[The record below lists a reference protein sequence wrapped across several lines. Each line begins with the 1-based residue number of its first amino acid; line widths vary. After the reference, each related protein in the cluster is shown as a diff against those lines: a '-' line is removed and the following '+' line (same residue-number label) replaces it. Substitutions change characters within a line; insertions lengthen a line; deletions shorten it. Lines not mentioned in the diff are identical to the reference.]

1 MAALALAI
9 FTLWMITAFGV
20 RTFLQMRRTGD
31 SGWRGFSGRPG
42 STEWWAGLL
51 FVLALA
57 GGLMAPLLDLFGV
70 KPISRLDRS
79 VVAVVA
85 VVGTMLAIS
94 GVVFTFLAQL
104 DMGESWR
111 IGVAENE
118 KTDLVAGGAFRLVR
132 NPIFSAMSLTAV
144 GLALMVPNAI
154 ALLSLAALF
163 VALELQ
169 VRLVEEP
176 YLRQTHGATYDRYAS
191 SVGRFVPGVGRIGT
205 E

>member
-1 MAALALAI
+1 MAPLALAI
-9 FTLWMITAFGV
+9 FALWMITAFGV

-42 STEWWAGLL
+42 SIEWWAGLL
-51 FVLALA
+51 FVLALV
-57 GGLMAPLLDLFGV
+57 GGLMAPLLELFGAN
-70 KPISRLDRS
+70 PISELDRP
-79 VVAVVA
+79 AVA
-85 VVGTMLAIS
+85 VVGTTLAIS
-94 GVVFTFLAQL
+94 GVVLTFLAQL
-104 DMGESWR
+104 EMGESWR
-111 IGVAENE
+111 IGVAEDE
-118 KTDLVAGGAFRLVR
+118 STDLVVRGAFRLVR

-144 GLALMVPNAI
+144 GLALMVPNAV

-163 VALELQ
+163 LALELQ

-176 YLRQTHGATYDRYAS
+176 YLRQAHGATYDRYAS